1 MTLKVDWSEDAL
13 ADVQEAFAYIA
24 NDSVQNAHLVADRID
39 HTVSLL
45 AETPFGKPG
54 RVKNTYEV
62 VVPKTP
68 FIIAYQL
75 TKGKALSIL
84 RIIHGARDWREG
96 EWPR

>member
-1 MTLKVDWSEDAL
+1 MSLKVDWSEDAL
-13 ADVQEAFAYIA
+13 ADAQTAFAYIA
-24 NDSVQNAHLVADRID
+24 KDSPQNAHLVADRIE

-45 AETPFGKPG
+45 TETPFGKPG

-68 FIIAYQL
+68 FMIAYQL
-75 TKGKALSIL
+75 TKGKTLNIL
-84 RIIHGARDWREG
+84 RVIHGARDWREG